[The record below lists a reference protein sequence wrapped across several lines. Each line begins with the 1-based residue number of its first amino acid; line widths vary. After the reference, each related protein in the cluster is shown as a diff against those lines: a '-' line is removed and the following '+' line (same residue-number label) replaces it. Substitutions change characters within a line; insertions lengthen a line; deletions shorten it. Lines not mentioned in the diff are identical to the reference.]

1 MDWLTFLNG
10 ILFCYLIVSKL
21 VVPNIKEG
29 LKYEEELKN
38 GEFFD

>member
-10 ILFCYLIVSKL
+10 IIFCYLIVSKL

-29 LKYEEELKN
+29 LEELKN
-38 GEFFD
+38 RAFF